1 MTGEVLVVDW
11 SGEEHEGQLAAFVAG
26 RLRALGVGA
35 GGDGAGDLDLGSGP
49 AYDDPAA
56 RRGDVV
62 PRVLD
67 HLAERVRA
75 HGRTL
80 AVRDEG
86 DDAYHVL
93 VLDAGEVPHPPVRA
107 WGAPAG
113 AGGGLV
119 SLTCPACG
127 SMQVWDLPP
136 GETLAG
142 EACDCGTPLF
152 DDDARPL
159 PGVVVDS

>member
-1 MTGEVLVVDW
+1 MSGEVLVVDW
-11 SGEEHEGQLAAFVAG
+11 SGEEHRGQLAAFVAG
-26 RLRALGVGA
+26 RLRDLGVR
-35 GGDGAGDLDLGSGP
+35 GDLDLGSGP

-67 HLAERVRA
+67 HLAEQVRA

-80 AVRDEG
+80 AVRDHG

-93 VLDAGEVPHPPVRA
+93 VLDAGEIASPPVRA
-107 WGAPAG
+107 WGAPADEG
-113 AGGGLV
+113 GGGLV

-159 PGVVVDS
+159 PGVVLDDSAS